1 MSRFA
6 VAGLQLA
13 LNNQN
18 NIDEIVK
25 EVGAVK
31 KRFPWVQMI
40 VVGELALFG
49 PSTDNAVRTDHEVF
63 AVLAATARDNAVWLI
78 PGSLF
83 VAEGQRVY
91 NVTPVFNPEGV
102 EVTSYR
108 KIFPFTPY
116 EKGVTPGAECCVFDV
131 PDVGRFGVSICYD
144 MWFPEVSRTLAW
156 MGAEVIIHPTM
167 TNTIDR
173 DVEVSLVR
181 ANAVSNQV
189 YFIDINVAGRL
200 GNGRSVVAGPGGEI
214 IHEAGEVREIIA
226 VELDLAYLRRCRE
239 RGWQNLGQV
248 LKSWRDCDV
257 NFPPYSEGVK
267 NSASLQSLGELVVP
281 KTEK

>member
-49 PSTDNAVRTDHEVF
+49 PSTDNAVRADHEVF
-63 AVLAATARDNAVWLI
+63 AALAAAARDNAVWLI

-131 PDVGRFGVSICYD
+131 PNVGRFGVSICYD

-226 VELDLAYLRRCRE
+226 VELDLDYLRRCRE

-267 NSASLQSLGELVVP
+267 NSVTLQSLGELVVP
-281 KTEK
+281 KPEK